1 MVFEITKY
9 MTIDAFEAFIR
20 QPENSDMA
28 YEFIGGEMVAVVSNN
43 YCSQIAMLIGAFI
56 TLFVKQNQL
65 GQVTGADGGYVV
77 NGERYI
83 PDVGYISKQR
93 QPTPNH
99 DAYNPQAPD
108 LAVEVISPTDS
119 PRTLMIKVSNYLAS
133 GTTVWIVYPD
143 EREIHVHHPKQG
155 VTLYTAKDT
164 ITAGELLPEFSLAV
178 EDIFPDDEKKET
190 PDDAK

>member
-1 MVFEITKY
+1 MVLQTTTRMTVDDFERFIT
-9 MTIDAFEAFIR
+9 

-28 YEFIGGEMVAVVSNN
+28 YEFIGGEIVTVVSNN

-56 TLFVKQNQL
+56 TLFVKRNQL
-65 GQVTGADGGYVV
+65 GQVTGADGGYIV

-99 DAYNPQAPD
+99 DSYNPQAPD
-108 LAVEVISPTDS
+108 LAVAVISPTDS

-143 EREIHVHHPKQG
+143 EREIYVHHPKQG
-155 VTLYTAKDT
+155 VTLCTVEDT
-164 ITAGELLPEFSLAV
+164 ITGRELLPEFTLAV
-178 EDIFPDDEKKET
+178 KDIFPEDDSTEET
-190 PDDAK
+190 ATE